1 MNPTLKNLLTVAA
14 LMVAWIVPT
23 LVVLVFAT
31 ILLLIATGCKSTT
44 TPIATPPLPQG
55 EVVRPVLTVQGRAQ
69 PAFVQPPPQSVL
81 EIDLPAQFSTWTGT
95 SLQYSNVSLYLST
108 NLLQW
113 SAIGSQAVNGQ
124 PGAVY
129 LTNPTGGPMFFRV
142 GW

>member
-1 MNPTLKNLLTVAA
+1 MSLKSKNIITFGFVVAF
-14 LMVAWIVPT
+14 PT
-23 LVVLVFAT
+23 LVILAFAAL
-31 ILLLIATGCKSTT
+31 LLLIATGCKSTI

-55 EVVRPVLTVQGRAQ
+55 AIARPVPTIQSHSQ

-81 EIDLPAQFSTWTGT
+81 EIDLPAQFSTWTGEA
-95 SLQYSNVSLYLST
+95 LQYSNVSLYLST